1 MKRKKEEKKT
11 KGRTDKHG
19 MAEKQVINLI
29 VRREVSEGEV
39 EKQSIAVAP
48 RTLLPALLGEALH
61 FIPVIA
67 AQPLPSR
74 FFRLISVKDMY

>member
-11 KGRTDKHG
+11 KGRTDIHR
-19 MAEKQVINLI
+19 MTEKQLINLI
-29 VRREVSEGEV
+29 VRREVSEG
-39 EKQSIAVAP
+39 IAVAP
-48 RTLLPALLGEALH
+48 RTLLPALSGEALH